1 MTLKGA
7 LIGCGFFAHNHMQA
21 WAELDGAQIIAV
33 CDRDPVKAKAFAE
46 AYGAKPFSDAATMLA
61 EIEPDFTDIA
71 TTSPSHRPLVE
82 LAARHSRGA
91 ICQKPL
97 AETLED
103 AEAMVAACA
112 TAGVPLLVHENFR
125 WQAPIRAVIDHV
137 RSGMIGKPHFLR
149 LSFRHAFDIYDGQPY
164 LAQTEDLALM
174 DIGPH
179 VFDMARALMG
189 DVEQVYC
196 QTQKLNRRVAAP
208 DAFLA
213 QLQHAGG
220 GISSLECS
228 FLSHYQPE
236 RFPQSLLVI
245 EGNLGS
251 IELLEGFRLRVHA
264 GGTVSEFDVEPP
276 VPVWGE
282 KPWHLV
288 QESVVAFQRHAIRA
302 LNGKEPG
309 QPTGA
314 DNLKTFALT
323 RAAIA
328 SAATGTAISLSHST

>member
-7 LIGCGFFAHNHMQA
+7 LIGCGFFATNHMEA
-21 WAELDGAQIIAV
+21 WAELEGAQIVAV
-33 CDRDPVKAKAFAE
+33 CDRDPAKAKVFAE
-46 AYGAKPFSDAATMLA
+46 TYGVKPFSDAAAMLA
-61 EIEPDFTDIA
+61 EVEPDFTDIA

-82 LAARHSRGA
+82 LAARHSGGV

-103 AEAMVAACA
+103 AQAMVATCG
-112 TAGVPLLVHENFR
+112 TAGVSLLVHENFR
-125 WQAPIRAVIDHV
+125 WQAPIRTVIDHV
-137 RSGMIGKPHFLR
+137 RSDTIGRPHFLR
-149 LSFRHAFDIYDGQPY
+149 LSFRHAFDIYAGQPY
-164 LAQTEDLALM
+164 LAQTENLALM
-174 DIGPH
+174 DVGPH

-196 QTQKLNRRVAAP
+196 QTQKLNPRVAAP

-213 QLQHAGG
+213 QLRHVGG
-220 GISSLECS
+220 GVSSVECS
-228 FLSHYQPE
+228 FFSHYRPE

-245 EGNLGS
+245 EGDRGS
-251 IELLEGFRLRVHA
+251 VELLEGFRMRVHA
-264 GGTVSEFDVEPP
+264 DGTVREFDVEPP
-276 VPVWGE
+276 VPIWGK

-302 LNGKEPG
+302 LSGQEPG

-323 RAAIA
+323 QAAIA
-328 SAATGTAISLSHST
+328 SAASGTAISLTHST

>member
-1 MTLKGA
+1 MTLDGA

-21 WAELDGAQIIAV
+21 WAELDGARIVAV
-33 CDRDPVKAKAFAE
+33 CDHDLDKAKAFAD
-46 AYGAKPFSDAATMLA
+46 AYGAKAYTDAATMLA
-61 EIEPDFTDIA
+61 QVQPDFTDIA

-82 LAARHSRGA
+82 LAARHSRGV

-112 TAGVPLLVHENFR
+112 AAGVPLLVHENFR
-125 WQAPIRAVIDHV
+125 WQAPIRAVLNQV
-137 RSGMIGKPHFLR
+137 RSGTIGQPHFLR
-149 LSFRHAFDIYDGQPY
+149 LSFRHAFDIYAGQPY
-164 LAQTEDLALM
+164 LSQTEDLALM

-189 DVEQVYC
+189 DVDRVYC
-196 QTQKLNRRVAAP
+196 QTQKLNPRVAAS

-213 QLQHAGG
+213 QLSHVGG
-220 GISSLECS
+220 GVSSVECS

-236 RFPQSLLVI
+236 RFPQSLLII
-245 EGNLGS
+245 EGERGS
-251 IELLEGFRLRVHA
+251 IELLEGFRMRVHA
-264 GGTVSEFDVEPP
+264 GGAVRETDVEPS
-276 VPVWGE
+276 VPAWGE

-288 QESVVAFQRHAIRA
+288 QESVVEFQRHAIA
-302 LNGKEPG
+302 VLNGQEPG

-314 DNLKTFALT
+314 DNIKTFALT
-323 RAAIA
+323 RAAIRSAAA
-328 SAATGTAISLSHST
+328 SAVISLSQST